1 MKIAFISSF
10 TIREHNLEEL
20 RMCINS
26 FKKYNSIKV
35 DWYITTDLPDL
46 AHYFFKDFKSNTI
59 NLIFRGF
66 KPHNNF
72 YFDRLSN
79 QHIDNNE
86 LEITCDNKLTY
97 WQYFSG
103 CSNKTL
109 TAIDICDNYDI
120 IAYIDTDLIFY
131 HNIYTYIL
139 AFFRSSNDVFALQGN
154 LRHIDENNNF
164 HKIIA
169 PNAGFCWIKC
179 TEENKHKLKNYETYL
194 SNIPNNY
201 YNYKTMCFD
210 EISILEMNFNIMYA
224 TNNII
229 SHFENIKIDLA
240 KFPCCFHYRISMLK
254 MLKYTDF
261 KFYNELLIQIFLIY
275 QSSKEY
281 NEPKILNYILTCTKY
296 IIENYG
302 KEIQYL
308 KDFIKLEQCKQFWDK
323 QLGL

>member
-26 FKKYNSIKV
+26 FKKYNNIKV

-46 AHYFFKDFKSNTI
+46 AHYFFRDFKSDTI

-66 KPHNNF
+66 KTHNNF
-72 YFDRLSN
+72 YFDKISN
-79 QHIDNNE
+79 TYLDNNE

-139 AFFRSSNDVFALQGN
+139 TFFRSLNDILAIKGEI
-154 LRHIDENNNF
+154 RHIDENNS
-164 HKIIA
+164 HSIVA
-169 PNAGFCWIKC
+169 PNAGFLWIKC
-179 TEENKHKLKNYETYL
+179 TEENKNKLKNYETYL
-194 SNIPNNY
+194 SNIPDH
-201 YNYKTMCFD
+201 YNMDVFD
-210 EISILEMNFNIMYA
+210 EISIYEMKFKIMYA
-224 TNNII
+224 TNNVV
-229 SHFENIKIDLA
+229 SHHQTIKIDLS
-240 KFPCCFHYRISMLK
+240 KLPCCFHYRMNTLEVLK
-254 MLKYTDF
+254 HTDNEFYT
-261 KFYNELLIQIFLIY
+261 EQLIQIFLIY
-275 QSSKEY
+275 QSSKQY
-281 NEPKILNYILTCTKY
+281 NEPKILNYISNHTKY
-296 IIENYG
+296 IIENHR

-308 KDFIKLEQCKQFWDK
+308 KDFIKLEGCKEFWNK
-323 QLGL
+323 QLALL

>member
-10 TIREHNLEEL
+10 VITEHNLEQL
-20 RMCINS
+20 RICINS
-26 FKKYNSIKV
+26 FEKYNNIKV

-72 YFDRLSN
+72 YFDKLSN

-86 LEITCDNKLTY
+86 LEITYDSKLTY
-97 WQYFSG
+97 WQFFSG

-131 HNIYTYIL
+131 RNIYTYIL
-139 AFFRSSNDVFALQGN
+139 AFFRSSNDVFALQGV
-154 LRHIDENNNF
+154 LRHVDENNNL
-164 HKIIA
+164 HKIAA
-169 PNAGFCWIKC
+169 PNTGFCWIKC
-179 TEENKHKLKNYETYL
+179 TEQNRNKLKNYETYL

-201 YNYKTMCFD
+201 YNYNSYVFD
-210 EISILEMNFNIMYA
+210 EISILEMNFKIMYA

-240 KFPCCFHYRISMLK
+240 TLPCCFHYRISMLK
-254 MLKYTDF
+254 ILEEIS
-261 KFYNELLIQIFLIY
+261 FYDELLIQIFLIY
-275 QSSKEY
+275 QASKQY
-281 NEPKILNYILTCTKY
+281 NEPKILNFILTCTKY
-296 IIENYG
+296 VVEKYR
-302 KEIQYL
+302 KQIQHI
-308 KDFIKLEQCKQFWDK
+308 KDSIKLEHCKQFWDE

>member
-10 TIREHNLEEL
+10 VIREHNLEQL

-26 FKKYNSIKV
+26 FKRYNDIKV
-35 DWYITTDLPDL
+35 DWYVTTDLPDL

-72 YFDRLSN
+72 YFDKLSN

-97 WQYFSG
+97 WQFFSG

-131 HNIYTYIL
+131 HNIYIYIYT
-139 AFFRSSNDVFALQGN
+139 FFRSSNDIFAYRGT
-154 LRHIDENNNF
+154 LRHLDENNNF
-164 HKIIA
+164 HKIIT

-179 TEENKHKLKNYETYL
+179 TEENKNKLKNYETYL

-201 YNYKTMCFD
+201 YNCESYVFD
-210 EISILEMNFNIMYA
+210 EISILEMNFKIMYA

-229 SHFENIKIDLA
+229 RDFENIKIDLA
-240 KFPCCFHYRISMLK
+240 KLPCCFHYRMSMLK
-254 MLKYTDF
+254 HLERVDF
-261 KFYNELLIQIFLIY
+261 GFYNELLIQIFLIY
-275 QSSKEY
+275 QSSKQY

-296 IIENYG
+296 VIENYR
-302 KEIQYL
+302 KQIQYL
-308 KDFIKLEQCKQFWDK
+308 KDFIKLEECKQFWGE
-323 QLGL
+323 LLLT